1 MPRSKPTKES
11 VVVEPVSVVDVA
23 NVVEPV
29 KVKKSKKTKTV
40 VSEVV
45 PEVTNEVT
53 VDVSLPPLEE
63 NVVDVELDQSIEFNS
78 KLQQLSLMISTLKSE
93 FKTLEKKWSRDL
105 KNAQKISSKRK
116 RKSGNRAPSGF
127 VKPTRISDELAL
139 FLDKPSGSEMART
152 EVTRDI
158 NSYIRKHNLQDKENG
173 RKIIPDEKL
182 ASLLKITDK
191 DVLTY
196 FNLQRYM
203 SPHFAKAVKPVV
215 ESV

>member
-40 VSEVV
+40 VPEVV

-78 KLQQLSLMISTLKSE
+78 KLQQLSVMISTLKSE
-93 FKTLEKKWSRDL
+93 FKTCLL
-105 KNAQKISSKRK
+105 Y
-116 RKSGNRAPSGF
+116 
-127 VKPTRISDELAL
+127 TSDA
-139 FLDKPSGSEMART
+139 A
-152 EVTRDI
+152 
-158 NSYIRKHNLQDKENG
+158 
-173 RKIIPDEKL
+173 DE
-182 ASLLKITDK
+182 
-191 DVLTY
+191 
-196 FNLQRYM
+196 
-203 SPHFAKAVKPVV
+203 
-215 ESV
+215 

>member
-40 VSEVV
+40 VPEVV

-173 RKIIPDEKL
+173 RKIIPDDKL